1 MEDKLTKWV
10 ACALIYDNLKEI
22 FSQGQRMNSEK
33 IVVGQMKHVLSDLQI
48 EWIKKLFVRHEL
60 SLVIAAN

>member
-48 EWIKKLFVRHEL
+48 E
-60 SLVIAAN
+60 